1 MYGYYRGASHPRGGR
16 EGPYVMRTH
25 ACSVFNHVYVLRE
38 AFRNGKYL
46 VRLTECVEGEAA
58 VSDRLGE
65 VSSEFPTVPKQKL
78 PRKEE
83 EEEKKTNRHPY
94 FTFKTIR
101 NKSDTTQLPE
111 QCHLKQQTLHL
122 RTNKIYTGRIC
133 HNIKL

>member
-83 EEEKKTNRHPY
+83 EEEKKRTDIHISHSKRFETKATRHNYPNNA
-94 FTFKTIR
+94 I
-101 NKSDTTQLPE
+101 
-111 QCHLKQQTLHL
+111 
-122 RTNKIYTGRIC
+122 
-133 HNIKL
+133 